1 MPTVLVIGASRGIGL
16 EFARQY
22 AADGARVVATHRKA
36 DDAARLRAIGARPLA
51 LDVLDADSVAGLVRQ
66 LDGEALDIVIVNA
79 GVYGPRSTQ
88 LVAPTATEFDAVM
101 HTNVLAPMQLV
112 ALLAPPLVATRGKL
126 AVISSKMGAL
136 GSMSNAGGWLYR
148 ASKAAVNVVLRAASL
163 ELGPQ
168 GVVCMAFHPGWV
180 RTDMGGADADL
191 DVKDAVA
198 SLRRVIAAAN
208 ASHNG
213 KFLNYTGEQLAW

>member
-1 MPTVLVIGASRGIGL
+1 MPTLLIVGASRGIGL

-22 AADGARVVATHRKA
+22 AADGARVIGTHRKP
-36 DDAARLRAIGARPLA
+36 DDAARLRALGVRPLA
-51 LDVLDADSVAGLVRQ
+51 LDVLDPEALAGLGRQ
-66 LDGEALDIVIVNA
+66 LDGEALDLAVVNA
-79 GVYGPRSTQ
+79 GVYGPRTAG
-88 LVAPTATEFDAVM
+88 LAAPSPAEFDAVM
-101 HTNVLAPMQLV
+101 RTNVLAPMQLI
-112 ALLAPPLVATRGKL
+112 ALLGPQLAVTRGKL
-126 AVISSKMGAL
+126 AVVSSKMGSVSL
-136 GSMSNAGGWLYR
+136 MSNAGGWLYR
-148 ASKAAVNVVLRAASL
+148 ASKAAVNSVLRSASF

-180 RTDMGGADADL
+180 RTDMGGPQADL

-198 SLRRVIAAAN
+198 GMRRVIAAAN

>member
-1 MPTVLVIGASRGIGL
+1 MPTVLIVGASRGIGL

-22 AADGARVVATHRKA
+22 AADGARVIGTHRKPQ
-36 DDAARLRAIGARPLA
+36 DAPRLRALGVRPLA
-51 LDVLDADSVAGLVRQ
+51 LDVLDAGALAGLGAQ
-66 LDGEALDIVIVNA
+66 LEGEALDLAIVNA
-79 GVYGPRSTQ
+79 GVYGPRTSG
-88 LVAPTATEFDAVM
+88 LAAPSPAEFDAVM
-101 HTNVLAPMQLV
+101 RTNVLAPMHLV
-112 ALLAPPLVATRGKL
+112 ARLGPQLAVTRGKL
-126 AVISSKMGAL
+126 AVISSKMGSVSL
-136 GSMSNAGGWLYR
+136 MSNAGGWLYR
-148 ASKAAVNVVLRAASL
+148 ASKAALNSVLRAASF

-180 RTDMGGADADL
+180 RTDMGGPDADL

-213 KFLNYTGEQLAW
+213 KFLNYSGEQLAW